1 MRLTV
6 CSVLLLSAS
15 SLHAQNMPFRSVS
28 GGGTSRLTNMFAMP
42 YDPFPLTPSEG
53 VVQSRATSVA
63 GAISVHQLAI
73 PAKAAKE
80 FQLSQKSFQVGDFQ
94 SASEHLE
101 KAVRI
106 FPDFPEARNN
116 LACAYIYLK
125 EYEKA
130 LAELRQ
136 AIAINPNL
144 DTPHNNLSSVFFSL
158 QRFPEA
164 EQAARYAL
172 ELNPQRTASRY
183 DLGLAVAAQQ
193 HYTLEAVD
201 ALRQS
206 SIEIPQARLVL
217 ALVLSR
223 RGSADEAAAE
233 LREYLKAP
241 DPAKK
246 QAVQDWL
253 SELVPTLTRSR

>member
-15 SLHAQNMPFRSVS
+15 GLHAQSMQSRSLPGS
-28 GGGTSRLTNMFAMP
+28 SLSPHTRTFARP
-42 YDPFPLTPSEG
+42 DDPFPISPSG
-53 VVQSRATSVA
+53 FVA
-63 GAISVHQLAI
+63 RPRPASLAGTISVHQLAI

-80 FQLSQKSFQVGDFQ
+80 FQLSQKSFQVGNFH

-125 EYEKA
+125 KYEKA

-136 AIAINPNL
+136 AIAINPSL

-172 ELNPQRTASRY
+172 ELNPLRNASHY

-193 HYTLEAVD
+193 HYTLEAVE
-201 ALRQS
+201 ALREA
-206 SIEIPQARLVL
+206 SIEIPQARLAL

-223 RGSADEAAAE
+223 RGSVDQAAAE

-241 DPAKK
+241 DPAKR

-253 SELVPTLTRSR
+253 TELSLLKR

>member
-6 CSVLLLSAS
+6 YSVLLLSATG
-15 SLHAQNMPFRSVS
+15 LHAQNPPSRSLPGSSVS
-28 GGGTSRLTNMFAMP
+28 PLTRMFAMP
-42 YDPFPLTPSEG
+42 DDPFPLSPSG
-53 VVQSRATSVA
+53 FVARAHPASPA

-73 PAKAAKE
+73 PVKAIKE
-80 FQLSQKSFQVGDFQ
+80 FQLSQKSFQVHDFR
-94 SASEHLE
+94 SASAHLE

-106 FPDFPEARNN
+106 YPDFPEAHNN
-116 LACAYIYLK
+116 LACAYIYLR

-136 AIAINPNL
+136 VIAINPNL
-144 DTPHNNLSSVFFSL
+144 DTPYNNLSSVFFSL

-172 ELNPQRTASRY
+172 ELNPQRSALRY
-183 DLGLAVAAQQ
+183 DLGVALAAQQ
-193 HYTLEAVD
+193 HYTPEAVE
-201 ALRQS
+201 ALRQA

-223 RGSADEAAAE
+223 RGSVDQAVAE

-253 SELVPTLTRSR
+253 SDLVPTPMRSR

>member
-15 SLHAQNMPFRSVS
+15 GLHAQSMQSRSLPGSSLSPFTR
-28 GGGTSRLTNMFAMP
+28 TFARP
-42 YDPFPLTPSEG
+42 DDPFPISPSG
-53 VVQSRATSVA
+53 FVA
-63 GAISVHQLAI
+63 RPRPASLAGTISVHQLAI

-80 FQLSQKSFQVGDFQ
+80 FQLSQKSFQVGNFH

-125 EYEKA
+125 KYEKA
-130 LAELRQ
+130 LVELRQ

-172 ELNPQRTASRY
+172 EIRRSSSRRTAR
-183 DLGLAVAAQQ
+183 VPK
-193 HYTLEAVD
+193 
-201 ALRQS
+201 S
-206 SIEIPQARLVL
+206 S
-217 ALVLSR
+217 
-223 RGSADEAAAE
+223 
-233 LREYLKAP
+233 
-241 DPAKK
+241 
-246 QAVQDWL
+246 
-253 SELVPTLTRSR
+253 